1 MSAESHPMIM
11 SGDSL
16 LFESP
21 DLFAQSDSMLVPSES
36 RIVLDGDSDAIVPK
50 NVTVDQ
56 LSQHLPGVVVK
67 DEVISSTK
75 MTSPFNIHSEVLDSV
90 FLTALDDTDHIQDH
104 TPMFDELDFII
115 DGAKVNSKEDWV
127 SLFDDARDQDD
138 EVVVK
143 DEDLDHVI
151 MQSERFVEVEKSFEF
166 APLERPSSAS
176 SSDATVDMFTPA
188 SLSFPTPV
196 LDAPAISRAKAGS
209 KLRVSK
215 PATKASAKMDHLGCV
230 SYSKKQR
237 SQPLQP
243 IPAAESDDPVL
254 MKRARNTE
262 AARRSR
268 ARKMERMSQLEDKVE
283 VLISEKLA
291 LEDEVYR
298 LKQLLEGNGVQ
309 Y

>member
-1 MSAESHPMIM
+1 M

-21 DLFAQSDSMLVPSES
+21 DLFVQSNSMLVPSES
-36 RIVLDGDSDAIVPK
+36 RIALDVDSDVVVRK

-67 DEVISSTK
+67 DEVITSTK
-75 MTSPFNIHSEVLDSV
+75 MTSPFDIHSEVLDSV

-127 SLFDDARDQDD
+127 SLFDDAGEHDN

-143 DEDLDHVI
+143 DEDLDDVI
-151 MQSERFVEVEKSFEF
+151 LQNEKFVEVEKSLEF
-166 APLERPSSAS
+166 APLKRPSSA

-188 SLSFPTPV
+188 SLSFSTPV
-196 LDAPAISRAKAGS
+196 LDAPVVSRTKAGS

-215 PATKASAKMDHLGCV
+215 PVSKASAKVDHLGCV

-243 IPAAESDDPVL
+243 VPAAQSDDPVS

-268 ARKMERMSQLEDKVE
+268 ARKMERMSQLEEKVE
-283 VLISEKLA
+283 LLMSEKLS
-291 LEDEVYR
+291 LENEVYR
-298 LKQLLEGNGVQ
+298 LKQLLEGSGIQ